1 MSENASLLLILVAS
15 LAVVFCAVC
24 AIVLCD
30 EWRTNMVQRFKRRH
44 NRTRIE
50 QILRSQGLCPQRTD
64 NDMQLAFVKDKTVY
78 SVVYNDAHFVISVM
92 YAGIQANEVCCQWAS
107 YHTMTQTPFVKI
119 RVESS
124 AEHDGETPS
133 EKSQDIIIYVEGVY
147 HSIKDIAKAFPIYF
161 RYLTEAAQ
169 MVNVAIERQN
179 EHDDKTLARRQYVY
193 NIEYHF
199 LVGMVDAVT
208 DGKLPAAALADE
220 MWLRQNIQKECPPE
234 YVLLWEENFRIERID
249 NLGDYRLIVYAFPE
263 PVFVPEAVYGAVLV
277 NVKTN
282 HADYY
287 TLELSFN
294 NRWVLGSMSNSK
306 HANYGSIDSPDLAKF
321 LEWVFSANKH
331 LCAYIDCTDR
341 PANGEMVS

>member
-1 MSENASLLLILVAS
+1 MILVAS
-15 LAVVFCAVC
+15 LAVGFGFVC
-24 AIVLCD
+24 VIVLCD
-30 EWRTNMVQRFKRRH
+30 EWRTDVMQRFKGWR

-64 NDMQLAFVKDKTVY
+64 DDAVIKIVHNDLMYTVAYENDIFILSMAYLAASDDLDTYQNVAYHTMAQNAFVKIDVNPNT
-78 SVVYNDAHFVISVM
+78 DAHKNGAKALGVV
-92 YAGIQANEVCCQWAS
+92 VR
-107 YHTMTQTPFVKI
+107 VK
-119 RVESS
+119 VLC
-124 AEHDGETPS
+124 
-133 EKSQDIIIYVEGVY
+133 YN
-147 HSIKDIAKAFPIYF
+147 IKEMAKAFPIYWCN
-161 RYLTEAAQ
+161 LNEALRMFCETIKQ
-169 MVNVAIERQN
+169 QN
-179 EHDDKTLARRQYVY
+179 EQNNEVVARRQYVY

-208 DGKLPAAALADE
+208 DGKLPVAALADE

-249 NLGDYRLIVYAFPE
+249 NLGDYRLIVYSFPE

-282 HADYY
+282 HTDYY
-287 TLELSFN
+287 TLELSYN

-306 HANYGSIDSPDLAKF
+306 HANYGNIDSPDLAKF

-331 LCAYIDCTDR
+331 LCAYTDCTDR